1 MALVTANNENFYEL
15 IEKEGTVVEFWAPW
29 CGYCRRLSPVLK
41 QIAGEYPD
49 LTLVQV
55 NIDDYEELSD
65 RYGVETI
72 PCMMV
77 FHDEKPSTPLIAPQA
92 KAQVITWMK
101 EQKAAGLE

>member
-55 NIDDYEELSD
+55 NIDDNEELTE

-72 PCMMV
+72 PSLMV
-77 FHDEKPSTPLIAPQA
+77 FHDKN
-92 KAQVITWMK
+92 
-101 EQKAAGLE
+101 AGNHMDEGTKSCRNRIEGEVFL

>member
-15 IEKEGTVVEFWAPW
+15 IEKEGTGVEFWAPW
-29 CGYCRRLSPVLK
+29 CGYCKRLAPVLK

-55 NIDDYEELSD
+55 NIDDNEELTE

-72 PCMMV
+72 PSLMV
-77 FHDEKPSTPLIAPQA
+77 FHDKKPSTLLIAPQA

-101 EQKAAGLE
+101 EQKAAGIE